1 MLEPIEE
8 YRRAARALG
17 VEGFVAKYA
26 FPFLYY
32 VGANGGR
39 TAPAAHD
46 PTAAGAVGGPSSASS
61 ASSEPAQPPRSASRK
76 TPADGIIPPV
86 GTRRVLPI
94 RKRTVNV
101 YASLVTLG
109 RAPNNDL
116 VLEGFE
122 TVSKFHAFFS
132 HRDEAVETDHWSI
145 GDGASTNGT
154 FLNNA
159 PLPRDRSPHA
169 LRSNDEVRF
178 GPDASFLFLHPRDLA
193 NRVLW
198 G

>member
-17 VEGFVAKYA
+17 VEGFVAKFP

-39 TAPAAHD
+39 TAVVAQDPAAAN
-46 PTAAGAVGGPSSASS
+46 AAASASN
-61 ASSEPAQPPRSASRK
+61 EPPAPRSASRK
-76 TPADGIIPPV
+76 TPADGIVPPV

-132 HRDEAVETDHWSI
+132 HRDEAAETDHWSI

-159 PLPRDRSPHA
+159 PLPRDRSTHA

-178 GPDASFLFLHPRDLA
+178 GPDASFLFLHPRELA